1 MILEKETRCHRTNSA
16 VIREEA
22 KELKEKI
29 GKVQEKI
36 YEQEQNTCQQN
47 HQLQNLLPP
56 TNVEQAM
63 PKGN

>member
-1 MILEKETRCHRTNSA
+1 MILEKERGCHRTNST

-29 GKVQEKI
+29 EKVQEKI
-36 YEQEQNTCQQN
+36 YEQEQNICQQN

-56 TNVEQAM
+56 TNAAQAM